1 MDNAS
6 NIPTTLAPASVW
18 YGTVQLGVSMHRKSV
33 APTPTLVER
42 FAP

>member
-6 NIPTTLAPASVW
+6 NIPTTLAPAPVW
-18 YGTVQLGVSMHRKSV
+18 YGTVQLGASMLRKTV
-33 APTPTLVER
+33 APTPTLAER